1 MSLTTLHQ
9 AVRGP
14 SRVKAEAQTTQTDRP
29 NESPTARTTRTRD
42 TTPESLTVSMVPCQ
56 DVRETERERRE
67 EITRAQRTGGRS
79 IALDNAMDDTNMETG
94 DAGGGQTPSEQDHEE
109 RRHTLWHHARQ
120 GGTHHALCWDVATQL
135 QRIILRLHRGGTMA
149 TMRRNESFVRTL
161 GTAPGKYGSTLYTL
175 RARPVVA
182 TELFR
187 H

>member
-120 GGTHHALCWDVATQL
+120 GGRRWGPYAQTQRTYAPRPLLGRGYSTSTNYTTPTPWWDHGDYA
-135 QRIILRLHRGGTMA
+135 
-149 TMRRNESFVRTL
+149 E
-161 GTAPGKYGSTLYTL
+161 
-175 RARPVVA
+175 
-182 TELFR
+182 E
-187 H
+187 